1 MPSKQAAPAIPSDEL
16 RHIIA
21 DPEAGELTVRWA
33 NMLGTYLAQSPKQLS
48 TSQIRAIFDEVR
60 QIEALWTQDPVRAL
74 RRLSLLK
81 PKMRYRAK
89 KEGGKV
95 GDLVMVLEEAVNEV
109 LKGSDAR
116 EKHAYFRNFVDFF
129 EAILAYHRAAGG
141 K

>member
-1 MPSKQAAPAIPSDEL
+1 MRNRQPSPEITQEEL
-16 RHIIA
+16 RRIIT
-21 DPEAGELTVRWA
+21 DPKATELTVKYA
-33 NMLGTYLAQSPKQLS
+33 EEQGKFFAQEPKKLS

-60 QIEALWTQDPVRAL
+60 QIEALWSQDTAQAI

-81 PKMRYRAK
+81 PKMQYRAK

-95 GDLVMVLEEAVNEV
+95 ADLVKVLEASVNEV
-109 LKGSDAR
+109 LKGSDEK
-116 EKHAYFRNFVDFF
+116 EKHVYFRNFVDFF

>member
-1 MPSKQAAPAIPSDEL
+1 MQNRQSAPVIPQEEL
-16 RHIIA
+16 RHIIT
-21 DPEAGELTVRWA
+21 DSKAGELTVKRA
-33 NMLGTYLAQSPKQLS
+33 KEQGDFLAKPPKQLS
-48 TSQIRAIFDEVR
+48 TSQIRAIFEEVR
-60 QIEALWTQDPVRAL
+60 QIEALWTQDSIQAA

-81 PKMRYRAK
+81 PKMQYRAK

-95 GDLVMVLEEAVNEV
+95 ADLVRVLEAAVNEV
-109 LKGSDAR
+109 VKGSDEK

>member
-1 MPSKQAAPAIPSDEL
+1 MQDRTSVSHISAQDMK
-16 RHIIA
+16 HIIT
-21 DPEAGELTVRWA
+21 DPKSGELTVRRA
-33 NMLGTYLAQSPKQLS
+33 KEQGDFLAQGKKTLS

-60 QIEALWTQDPVRAL
+60 QIEALWPQDPNQAL

-81 PKMRYRAK
+81 PKMQYRAK

-95 GDLVMVLEEAVNEV
+95 ADLVKVLEASVNEV
-109 LKGSDAR
+109 LKGSDEK